1 MMAINL
7 LNKDIS
13 MLAWLDCQRIYPMI
27 LTSGGFPHQV
37 YIYKYI
43 IHECVHVYRQLVRQF
58 YSYIIST
65 VFF

>member
-1 MMAINL
+1 
-7 LNKDIS
+7 